1 MQLRKLLA
9 GFAVVGLLSS
19 PMAFADESPIAAGD
33 YEAFNAFITEA
44 GIMPPCT
51 TCHKLDTKLVGPS
64 YNAVALYYKDK
75 LDDEAEMAALVERVT
90 KGGSGVWGAIP
101 MPPNAAV
108 SAENIKILVD
118 WVLALEVSD
127 EAAEK
132 AAAEIA
138 AKP

>member
-9 GFAVVGLLSS
+9 SFAVVGLLSA
-19 PMAFADESPIAAGD
+19 PVAFADESPIAAGD

-51 TCHKLDTKLVGPS
+51 TCHKLNTKLVGPS

-75 LDDEAEMAALVERVT
+75 LDDEEAMAALVERVV